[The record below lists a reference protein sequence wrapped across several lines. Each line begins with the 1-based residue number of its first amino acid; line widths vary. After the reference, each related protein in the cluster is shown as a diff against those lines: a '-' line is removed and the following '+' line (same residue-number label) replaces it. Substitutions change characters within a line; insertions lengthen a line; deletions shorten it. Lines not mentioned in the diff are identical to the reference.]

1 MSFQGYLIKFVKTNS
16 LFPHSLILKDT
27 YKSTPLERIKLKE
40 FRDNNSEKHV
50 VVSPNYKTKIEFST
64 YDLTLSQWQ
73 ELRTAINAAM
83 ENDQIKKIQLEY
95 WDSSLLDYRTA
106 WFEMSDLTFPI
117 KTIKTDDI
125 KYGSISFYFEEF

>member
-1 MSFQGYLIKFVKTNS
+1 MSFQGYLIRFAKTNE
-16 LFPHSLILKDT
+16 LFPERYILKDT
-27 YKSTPLERIKLKE
+27 YKSTPLEHIKLKE
-40 FRDNNSEKHV
+40 YRDNNNEKHV

-64 YDLTLSQWQ
+64 YDLTLAQWQ
-73 ELRTAINAAM
+73 EIRAAINAAM

-95 WDSSLLDYRTA
+95 WDDTLLDYRTA
-106 WFEMSDLTFPI
+106 WFEMSGLTFPI